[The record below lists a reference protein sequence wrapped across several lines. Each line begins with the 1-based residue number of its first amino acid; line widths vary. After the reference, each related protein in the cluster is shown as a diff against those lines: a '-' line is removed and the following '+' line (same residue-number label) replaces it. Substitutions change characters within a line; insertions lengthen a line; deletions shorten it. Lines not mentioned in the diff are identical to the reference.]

1 MGHTDAL
8 KNCFVFIFSSF
19 VLLFF
24 LFLRDFCVLLV
35 LRKGCSS
42 KRIRAQFR
50 EKSRGEGGPVHL
62 LILDGKQIWTFKSP
76 VLGTGVMYENPKMWN
91 LNTWGWTIWICT
103 CGKFYYGKP
112 FTLGQTSIWG
122 KFMVEL
128 PDLRCKIGG
137 RNWIRQKTQPSS
149 NCIADQ
155 SFHFHVHDFS
165 DVYCHSKTASQIHVA
180 PRISKTVSYFI
191 SSNLVGYDHILDIC
205 RKTNS

>member
-62 LILDGKQIWTFKSP
+62 LILDRKLKIERWDIFSKFELLKVQSVGPESCTKILKCEIWILEIVRS
-76 VLGTGVMYENPKMWN
+76 
-91 LNTWGWTIWICT
+91 WTIWICT

-149 NCIADQ
+149 KCIADQ
-155 SFHFHVHDFS
+155 V
-165 DVYCHSKTASQIHVA
+165 
-180 PRISKTVSYFI
+180 FI
-191 SSNLVGYDHILDIC
+191 FMFMTFLM
-205 RKTNS
+205 